1 MQNNILLLMN
11 WEIIVIN
18 VCNCIYGQFMK
29 LLFSF
34 FFPISKMFRNIKE
47 KFSFF
52 VNNFYSSSIILEYW
66 YNDTDQVHNT
76 KSMIVWSL
84 QRQQLTIKH
93 SNLLR
98 NQDILLSF
106 SNQKES
112 WRKILMI
119 YFSWRVLQ
127 INFLLV
133 TFFFKYFKAFR
144 SILA

>member
-18 VCNCIYGQFMK
+18 VCMAIYETT
-29 LLFSF
+29 LLILFSN
-34 FFPISKMFRNIKE
+34 KQMFRNIKE

-98 NQDILLSF
+98 NQDILLWF
-106 SNQKES
+106 PNQKES

-144 SILA
+144 NILA

>member
-18 VCNCIYGQFMK
+18 VCMAIYETT
-29 LLFSF
+29 LLILFSN
-34 FFPISKMFRNIKE
+34 KQMFRNIKE

-98 NQDILLSF
+98 NQDILLWF
-106 SNQKES
+106 PNQKES

>member
-18 VCNCIYGQFMK
+18 VCMAIYETT
-29 LLFSF
+29 LLILFSN
-34 FFPISKMFRNIKE
+34 KQMFRNIKE